1 MHNIDTI
8 NQLNNDKQDSEQSWN
23 SKELYESESIP
34 NILNPDDLTQPLK
47 SKKRRNSHGS
57 TEIVNI
63 KYRNNMTG
71 NPIDKIAPIINGNVT
86 QIEKDISIKDRLM
99 VKKGNKSSS
108 YDDKIS
114 KISNNVDAGVDDSII
129 NKSNLNLYSTSEVK
143 FINCDDEAGVQN
155 MNKRLFKKQ
164 EVNLEIC
171 FCGDELM
178 VLIGDLISNN
188 IQIKKV
194 VIVMDYNLEKEFGD
208 EVIKKL
214 RD

>member
-1 MHNIDTI
+1 
-8 NQLNNDKQDSEQSWN
+8 
-23 SKELYESESIP
+23 
-34 NILNPDDLTQPLK
+34 
-47 SKKRRNSHGS
+47 
-57 TEIVNI
+57 
-63 KYRNNMTG
+63 
-71 NPIDKIAPIINGNVT
+71 
-86 QIEKDISIKDRLM
+86 
-99 VKKGNKSSS
+99 
-108 YDDKIS
+108 
-114 KISNNVDAGVDDSII
+114 
-129 NKSNLNLYSTSEVK
+129 
-143 FINCDDEAGVQN
+143 

-171 FCGDELM
+171 FSGDELM